1 MFFRWLKVYANFE
14 HMISHSPQG
23 VETWFYV
30 AMIGTLLMSLYTQQ
44 EPSTYAFTAMRLIIS
59 GEADY
64 EDLAPALARFDR
76 ERELARKRRAAKKL
90 V

>member
-1 MFFRWLKVYANFE
+1 
-14 HMISHSPQG
+14 MISHSPQG

-30 AMIGTLLMSLYTQQ
+30 AMIGIPVPPGLMSLYTQQ
-44 EPSTYAFTAMRLIIS
+44 EPSAYAFTAMRSIMS

-64 EDLAPALARFDR
+64 EDLDPQLARFAR
-76 ERELARKRRAAKKL
+76 ARELTRKRCAAKKL